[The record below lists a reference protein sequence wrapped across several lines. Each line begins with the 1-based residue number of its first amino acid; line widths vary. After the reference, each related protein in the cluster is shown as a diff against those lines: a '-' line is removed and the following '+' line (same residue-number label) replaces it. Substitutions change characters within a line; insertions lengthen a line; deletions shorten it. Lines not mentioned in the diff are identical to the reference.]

1 MPIDDEGAIAEE
13 EELCE
18 QWAPRAIAEEEE
30 PCFAGVGECV
40 TYD

>member
-1 MPIDDEGAIAEE
+1 MPIDDEDAIAEE
-13 EELCE
+13 EESCE

-30 PCFAGVGECV
+30 SCFAGVGECV